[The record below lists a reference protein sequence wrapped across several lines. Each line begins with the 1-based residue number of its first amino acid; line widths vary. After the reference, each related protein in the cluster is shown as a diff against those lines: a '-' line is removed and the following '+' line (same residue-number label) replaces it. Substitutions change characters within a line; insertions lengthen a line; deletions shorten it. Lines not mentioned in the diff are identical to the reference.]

1 MLALVVRL
9 PLNSSGHESITK
21 PEPTMKHNGRGVIRL
36 NDMTDHG
43 GKVTAASS
51 GTIVMGITA
60 ALAGDM
66 TYCPQCKGEFPIK
79 PDGSGARHK
88 GAPYAYHDDLTGC
101 GARLITSLK

>member
-1 MLALVVRL
+1 
-9 PLNSSGHESITK
+9 
-21 PEPTMKHNGRGVIRL
+21 MKHKGRGIIRL

-51 GTIVMGITA
+51 GTTVMGIVA
-60 ALAGDM
+60 ALGGDM

-88 GAPYAYHDDLTGC
+88 GTPYAYHDDLTGC